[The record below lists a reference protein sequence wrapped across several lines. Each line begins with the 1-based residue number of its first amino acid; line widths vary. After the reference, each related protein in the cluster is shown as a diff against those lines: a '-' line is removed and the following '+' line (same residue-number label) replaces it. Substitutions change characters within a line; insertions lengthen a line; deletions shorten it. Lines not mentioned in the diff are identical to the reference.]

1 MNFVPASPCYS
12 DQMDTNTGPNLEKQY
27 SNIQPH
33 NRVLDAYGHLSVR
46 HPHKKDRMFM
56 SRYIAPA
63 TISSERDLVEY
74 YIDTAEPVDPNSPK
88 GYSERCI
95 HSEVLKKFP
104 DVNAVIHSHSEAVVP
119 YTISGVPMQP
129 CFHMAGFLGTHI
141 PVYDIAQYYQD
152 GDAQDMLVRNT
163 RLGAA
168 LASHFSTE
176 TSSEGKGSPDYPVVL
191 MRGHGLTVAGPSIQE
206 AVLRAVYTQ
215 QNAAIQTTALITR
228 AAHFGPSGMNGQG
241 NLPQIHYL
249 NDQESKDALEMTKWS
264 AYRPWG
270 LWLREVE
277 AMGLYVNTA

>member
-1 MNFVPASPCYS
+1 
-12 DQMDTNTGPNLEKQY
+12 
-27 SNIQPH
+27 
-33 NRVLDAYGHLSVR
+33 
-46 HPHKKDRMFM
+46 M

-74 YIDTAEPVDPNSPK
+74 YIDTAEPVDPSSPK

-129 CFHMAGFLGTHI
+129 CFHMAGFLGTQI
-141 PVYDIAQYYQD
+141 PVYDIAKYYQD
-152 GDAQDMLVRNT
+152 DDAQDMLVRNT

-168 LASHFSTE
+168 LASHFSSNTTSE
-176 TSSEGKGSPDYPVVL
+176 TRDSPDHPVVL
-191 MRGHGLTVAGPSIQE
+191 MRGHGLTVAGTSIQDV
-206 AVLRAVYTQ
+206 VLRGVYTQ
-215 QNAAIQTTALITR
+215 QNAAIQTTALTTR
-228 AAHFGPSGMNGQG
+228 AAYFGSHQAAVPEIQ
-241 NLPQIHYL
+241 YL
-249 NDQESKDALEMTKWS
+249 NDQECKDALQMTKWS

-277 AMGLYVNTA
+277 AMGLYVNMA